1 MPRVSRARRR
11 ARGVSS
17 ASRVAASE
25 FIWMILGGLAI
36 RRRRSPSGAWVHWP
50 VFSSPRSSAMH
61 TTPSVN
67 DYLRTHIR
75 TVPDWPAPG
84 VQFRDITPLLQ
95 DPQVLDRK
103 STRLNSSHLVI
114 SYA

>member
-61 TTPSVN
+61 ATPSVN

-75 TVPDWPAPG
+75 TGPDWPAPG
-84 VQFRDITPLLQ
+84 GAVRDLTPLLHA
-95 DPQVLDRK
+95 PRGSRGV
-103 STRLNSSHLVI
+103 T
-114 SYA
+114 YAVGHR